1 MAEGFSAADYV
12 TNLPLSEVQGKRL
25 WLLRVPRHIDISRL
39 EGVKVKLP
47 RKGREGKVLGR
58 ANKRNDSEDSGEEE
72 DGSRD
77 DEDLALRAGDVA
89 ETHGFRALFSAK
101 EDGALAA
108 APPFVGQ
115 VNVSVDMPDVDTSV
129 ADGDPRVETFVEPYQ
144 GRPQLKGM
152 RVRYKPAGAGS
163 EYSPSRPLA
172 GHEGKDKDR
181 EDHEDGATPA
191 TPDQGRK
198 AKKTPAA
205 NSGGAA
211 SAQAAEVSAETPKS
225 SKKKKRKST
234 AGGASA
240 EEEGHGVSSPK
251 KSKKKKGV
259 ER

>member
-1 MAEGFSAADYV
+1 MAEGFTAADYV
-12 TNLPLSEVQGKRL
+12 TSLPLVEVQGKRL
-25 WLLRVPRHIDISRL
+25 WLLRVPRHIDTSRL

-58 ANKRNDSEDSGEEE
+58 ANKRNDSEDRDSDEE
-72 DGSRD
+72 DGNRD
-77 DEDLALRAGDVA
+77 CEDLALRAGDVA
-89 ETHGFRALFSAK
+89 ETHGFRALFSAQ

-115 VNVSVDMPDVDTSV
+115 LNVSVDMPDVDTSV

-172 GHEGKDKDR
+172 GR
-181 EDHEDGATPA
+181 EQPKGRQDHEDGATPA
-191 TPDQGRK
+191 TPDQGKK
-198 AKKTPAA
+198 AKKASAA
-205 NSGGAA
+205 NSRGAA
-211 SAQAAEVSAETPKS
+211 AAQAAEVSAETPKS

-234 AGGASA
+234 TGGGHA
-240 EEEGHGVSSPK
+240 EEEGHGESSTK

>member
-1 MAEGFSAADYV
+1 RR
-12 TNLPLSEVQGKRL
+12 Q
-25 WLLRVPRHIDISRL
+25 
-39 EGVKVKLP
+39 GVKVKLP

-58 ANKRNDSEDSGEEE
+58 ANKRNDIEDRHSDEE
-72 DGSRD
+72 DGDRD
-77 DEDLALRAGDVA
+77 GEDLALRAGDVA
-89 ETHGFRALFSAK
+89 ETHGFRALFSSQ

-108 APPFVGQ
+108 APPFFGQ

-172 GHEGKDKDR
+172 GR
-181 EDHEDGATPA
+181 ERPKVRQDHEDGATPA
-191 TPDQGRK
+191 TPDQRKK
-198 AKKTPAA
+198 AKKASAA
-205 NSGGAA
+205 NSRGAA
-211 SAQAAEVSAETPKS
+211 AAQTAEVAAETPKS

-234 AGGASA
+234 AGGGHA
-240 EEEGHGVSSPK
+240 EEEGHGESSTN